1 MDKLLEVRELD
12 TIIGNENY
20 KDDENYKYFEA
31 FDSLVEFILEFDC
44 KDESSD
50 VLKFVRIGYKRS
62 IGNVVSIN
70 NYVGLIQM
78 KNGYTVQILPK
89 IDFGKAEDGNTQTKK
104 VFLKMLRRMK
114 DFPSKVFNDAAMNI
128 DKMNLYEIFIN
139 MYIQEVK
146 QRIVI

>member
-1 MDKLLEVRELD
+1 M
-12 TIIGNENY
+12 
-20 KDDENYKYFEA
+20 
-31 FDSLVEFILEFDC
+31 
-44 KDESSD
+44 
-50 VLKFVRIGYKRS
+50 RIGYKRS

-78 KNGYTVQILPK
+78 KNDYTVQILPK

-139 MYIQEVK
+139 MYLQEVK